1 MRTKTGKVIYV
12 GLCHIIGGRAET
24 LEMHVLAS
32 FLKADERKQ
41 VSVQFSSVTQSCPTL
56 RGRLASESFGMFV
69 KN

>member
-1 MRTKTGKVIYV
+1 MRTETGKVIYF

-24 LEMHVLAS
+24 VGMDVLAS
-32 FLKADERKQ
+32 FLEAENRKQ

-56 RGRLASESFGMFV
+56 CGRLASESFGMFV